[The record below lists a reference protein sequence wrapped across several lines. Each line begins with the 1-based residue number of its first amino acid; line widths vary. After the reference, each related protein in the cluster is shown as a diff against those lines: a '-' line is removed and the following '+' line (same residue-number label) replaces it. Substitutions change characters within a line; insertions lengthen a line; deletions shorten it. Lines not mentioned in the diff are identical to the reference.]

1 MSAACEMSETETA
14 AYDISALCQ
23 RAHETKASTQ
33 DQMLGV
39 FLELDQPLRAKKQ
52 ESGLLGVRKAQVKL
66 AAYYLAAGE
75 QPKAKLIAQDMKDEP
90 PDRLRAIREQLARVE
105 SKDFWEIIDRGRNFE
120 FMPPAQRGQM
130 ETFFSWL
137 DVSSDLEAA
146 AQPVGK

>member
-1 MSAACEMSETETA
+1 MNLPFVTETA

-23 RAHETKASTQ
+23 RAHETRAATQ
-33 DQMLGV
+33 DQMLSH
-39 FLELDQPLRAKKQ
+39 FLELDQPLRAKRQ

-75 QPKAKLIAQDMKDEP
+75 QAKAKLIADDMKEEP
-90 PDRLRAIREQLARVE
+90 PDRLRAIRDQLAKVE

-120 FMPPAQRGQM
+120 FMPPGQRAQM

-137 DVSSDLEAA
+137 KTEDSPI
-146 AQPVGK
+146 AQPVG